1 MTQAPH
7 RTDAASDALTALVAR
22 LRDAE
27 LAPTVRELADSLWLA
42 AQVAACGEGDEGD
55 GARRPE
61 ADRARPA
68 RSDGAPGEA
77 DPHWTPAPP
86 APTPHPPPRP
96 APRSRLVVPVEDGG
110 GPERPGGVPVQVPAA
125 AVLPDPLAL
134 QRALRPLQRYR
145 PPVRPVPRD
154 LDEQATAERAADTG
168 LVVPV
173 LRHARRREARLLLV
187 MDLSTSTVVWEQA
200 LGELRHVCERSG
212 AFREVQVQF
221 LHEGADGRPG
231 YAATARPGAALQDPG
246 RLSDPTGSR
255 LTLVLS
261 DCAGPMWRGGLMQ
274 RLLYRWGSLAP
285 VAVVQPL
292 PQRMWRRTHLPARR
306 GHLHRWEGPAGHLE
320 FEPAGGGGARGRP
333 RRGIPVPVLALRRS
347 SVEGWAKLVSG
358 ATGQSLEAA
367 AGLAEAGH
375 GPSAAPV
382 RARQEV
388 GGRERVRAFRRTA
401 SPAAWQLAV
410 YLSAVPTILPVMQLV
425 QRAMLAGS
433 GPEVLAEVLLGGLLK
448 RSERDDDPE
457 VLAYQFLDGVEEELI
472 GHLAPDDARLLQKHC
487 SDYLERRFGRS
498 VHNFPATAVAL
509 LGDAGEPAQPP
520 GTGGE
525 ADHPGLRAFAEVS
538 GEVLRRFL
546 PRTRTEIGRDPGGGD
561 ATALRVA
568 ARAARERYAQGRQA
582 RELDR
587 AVDLLEAAVGA
598 APAGAGRDA
607 VLAELGETLFLRWT
621 ARRSVADLR
630 EALRAAATIADR
642 PPQTRLLLGA
652 VLMEIAE
659 EVERA
664 GTVAAALPD
673 EVRVRAARLA
683 DGPPRGPRGTRGA
696 LWAEYLLLNDATA
709 ELLPI
714 PAHIGDD
721 PSHPGWPAQRALAE
735 TLGRLAVVAARLVE
749 GGVRVGGASS
759 DADPGR
765 GAAPDSG
772 GTPGEQ
778 GYGSGA
784 GGAPGPAFGGR
795 GEGVG
800 QGAGSGPGDAPNPGA
815 PSGGRGSGA
824 GPGGV
829 PGSGSAAGV
838 GQGPWGGAAGVFGGR
853 VVEGGPGRGG
863 LADTFGGASGAVPR
877 IDFSGGVFLGPVA
890 GERAG
895 SAGAD
900 GAVQRPAPRAGHL
913 DLGDVAFH
921 GSTLGRPRHGVD
933 GPRPQDVYVD
943 FMRRAVDTTGV
954 LTLGPDPADG
964 FLLRGRLRKR
974 LARHCTGRGEIARE
988 GGDRGA
994 PDGTAIAADACD
1006 DLQEALARGTFAADE
1021 RSLAWLD
1028 LAEALQLAWCHDA
1041 DEGGQRLIHTA
1052 LEEALEA
1059 ADGDHGLTLACHVR
1073 GADVY
1078 WARHLA
1084 TGLPVHRQLA
1094 IEGWTNALPLT
1105 ARDDPSRVV
1114 LMSRLGT
1121 ALAQRGV
1128 ATASV
1133 ADTDDAVRR
1142 LREAVDATPPR
1153 DPGRDERRMQLANAY
1168 IARFH
1173 VQRTLADLHEA
1184 EWLLGAVARNV
1195 TDPVLA
1201 AYCLLRRGEVA
1212 AQIFARTGLSAQ
1224 LHWAAEYYREAAETA
1239 VAAGEPSLAA
1249 EAHQSYAEALEELG
1263 DPERALT
1270 EYREAR
1276 RLLPEYGPRA
1286 TYVRADEIHAAITRL
1301 AALLREA

>member
-1 MTQAPH
+1 MTSAPH
-7 RTDAASDALTALVAR
+7 RTDAVSDALAVLVSR

-27 LAPTVRELADSLWLA
+27 LAPTVQELADSLWLA
-42 AQVAACGEGDEGD
+42 AQVAACDEGD
-55 GARRPE
+55 GAGGARRPE
-61 ADRARPA
+61 ADRARPP
-68 RSDGAPGEA
+68 RSGDAPGEA
-77 DPHWTPAPP
+77 DPHRTSAPP

-125 AVLPDPLAL
+125 AVLPAPLAL

-145 PPVRPVPRD
+145 PPVRPVPRH

-261 DCAGPMWRGGLMQ
+261 DCAGPMWRAGLMQ
-274 RLLYRWGSLAP
+274 RLLYRWGTLAP

-306 GHLHRWEGPAGHLE
+306 GRLHRWEGPAGHLE
-320 FEPAGGGGARGRP
+320 FEPADGGGAQDRP
-333 RRGIPVPVLALRRS
+333 RPGIPVPVLALRRS
-347 SVEGWAKLVSG
+347 SVEGWARLVSG

-367 AGLAEAGH
+367 AGLASAGH
-375 GPSAAPV
+375 GPSSAPV

-388 GGRERVRAFRRTA
+388 GGGERVRAFRRTA

-487 SDYLERRFGRS
+487 SEYLERRFGRS

-509 LGDAGEPAQPP
+509 LGDAGEPARPP
-520 GTGGE
+520 GPGGD

-546 PRTRTEIGRDPGGGD
+546 PRTWTEPGQGPEGD
-561 ATALRVA
+561 DAAALRAA
-568 ARAARERYAQGRQA
+568 ARAARERYAQGRRA

-587 AVDLLEAAVGA
+587 AVDLLEAAVRA
-598 APAGAGRDA
+598 APAGAGRDGI
-607 VLAELGETLFLRWT
+607 LAELGETLFLRWT

-630 EALRAAATIADR
+630 EGLRAAVSIADR

-664 GTVAAALPD
+664 GTAAAALPD
-673 EVRVRAARLA
+673 DVRERAAHLA
-683 DGPPRGPRGTRGA
+683 GAVPRTPRGPRGTRGA

-714 PAHIGDD
+714 SAHPGDD
-721 PSHPGWPAQRALAE
+721 PSHPTWPAQRALAE
-735 TLGRLAVVAARLVE
+735 TLSRLAVVTARLVE
-749 GGVRVGGASS
+749 GGVRVGGAEADGPGPGSGGDANSGSGSGPSS
-759 DADPGR
+759 DA
-765 GAAPDSG
+765 
-772 GTPGEQ
+772 
-778 GYGSGA
+778 
-784 GGAPGPAFGGR
+784 
-795 GEGVG
+795 V
-800 QGAGSGPGDAPNPGA
+800 
-815 PSGGRGSGA
+815 SGGRGLWGGTAAGA
-824 GPGGV
+824 GRG
-829 PGSGSAAGV
+829 
-838 GQGPWGGAAGVFGGR
+838 GVFGGR

-863 LADTFGGASGAVPR
+863 LADTFGGASGGAPR
-877 IDFSGGVFLGPVA
+877 IDFSGGVFLGSAARGGGA
-890 GERAG
+890 GAAGTVRRPEVRAG
-895 SAGAD
+895 
-900 GAVQRPAPRAGHL
+900 RL
-913 DLGDVAFH
+913 DLGDAAFH

-943 FMRRAVDTTGV
+943 FMRRAVDATGV
-954 LTLGPDPADG
+954 LTSGPDPADG

-1041 DEGGQRLIHTA
+1041 DDGGQRLIHTA

-1084 TGLPVHRQLA
+1084 TGLPDHRQLA
-1094 IEGWTNALPLT
+1094 IGGWTNALPLT

-1121 ALAQRGV
+1121 ALARRGV
-1128 ATASV
+1128 ATSSV
-1133 ADTDDAVRR
+1133 ADTDDAVRH
-1142 LREAVDATPPR
+1142 LREAVDATPPG
-1153 DPGRDERRMQLANAY
+1153 DPGRDERRMHLANAY
-1168 IARFH
+1168 LARFY
-1173 VQRTLADLHEA
+1173 VQQGLADLYEA
-1184 EWLLGAVARNV
+1184 EWLLGAVARGV

-1212 AQIFARTGLSAQ
+1212 ARIHARTGIPAQ
-1224 LHWAAEYYREAAETA
+1224 LHWAAEYYREAADAA

-1263 DPERALT
+1263 EPERALA
-1270 EYREAR
+1270 EYRAAR
-1276 RLLPEYGPRA
+1276 LLLPEYGPRA
-1286 TYVRADEIHAAITRL
+1286 TYVRADEIRAAIARL
-1301 AALLREA
+1301 SEA

>member
-1 MTQAPH
+1 MTGAPH
-7 RTDAASDALTALVAR
+7 RTDAVSDALTALVAR

-27 LAPTVRELADSLWLA
+27 LAPTARELADSLWLA
-42 AQVAACGEGDEGD
+42 AQVAAGDDGD
-55 GARRPE
+55 AADPARRPE

-68 RSDGAPGEA
+68 RSGDASGGA
-77 DPHWTPAPP
+77 DPHRTPAPP
-86 APTPHPPPRP
+86 GPPPHTPPRP
-96 APRSRLVVPVEDGG
+96 APRSRLVVPVGDGG
-110 GPERPGGVPVQVPAA
+110 GPERSGGVPVQVPAA

-145 PPVRPVPRD
+145 PPARPVPRA

-231 YAATARPGAALQDPG
+231 FAATARPGAALQDPG

-320 FEPAGGGGARGRP
+320 FEPAGGGGARARAP
-333 RRGIPVPVLALRRS
+333 RGIPVPVLALRRS
-347 SVEGWAKLVSG
+347 SVEGWARLVSG

-509 LGDAGEPAQPP
+509 LGDAGEPVQPP
-520 GTGGE
+520 GTGGQ

-546 PRTRTEIGRDPGGGD
+546 PRTRTEVGQDLDGSD
-561 ATALRVA
+561 AAALRAA

-587 AVDLLEAAVGA
+587 AVDLLEAAVRA
-598 APAGAGRDA
+598 AQAGAGRDA

-630 EALRAAATIADR
+630 EALHAAATIADR

-659 EVERA
+659 EVERS
-664 GTVAAALPD
+664 GTAAAALPD
-673 EVRVRAARLA
+673 EVRGRAARLA
-683 DGPPRGPRGTRGA
+683 DGPQRGPRGTPGA
-696 LWAEYLLLNDATA
+696 LWAEYLLLNDAAA

-749 GGVRVGGASS
+749 GGVRVGGTGQETGSRS
-759 DADPGR
+759 
-765 GAAPDSG
+765 GAAQDSG
-772 GTPGEQ
+772 ATSGGQ
-778 GYGSGA
+778 GSGA
-784 GGAPGPAFGGR
+784 SPDGAPSSGSASGA
-795 GEGVG
+795 VSDG
-800 QGAGSGPGDAPNPGA
+800 QGPGAGQDGRAGQGLWGAAVAGSG
-815 PSGGRGSGA
+815 RG
-824 GPGGV
+824 
-829 PGSGSAAGV
+829 
-838 GQGPWGGAAGVFGGR
+838 GVFGGR

-863 LADTFGGASGAVPR
+863 LADTFGGASGGVPR
-877 IDFSGGVFLGPVA
+877 VDFSGGVFLGPTA
-890 GERAG
+890 RG
-895 SAGAD
+895 AGA
-900 GAVQRPAPRAGHL
+900 GTSGTAQRTEPHPGRL
-913 DLGDVAFH
+913 DLGDAAFH
-921 GSTLGRPRHGVD
+921 GSTLGRPRHGVE

-1041 DEGGQRLIHTA
+1041 DEGGQRLIRTA

-1094 IEGWTNALPLT
+1094 IEGWTKALPLT
-1105 ARDDPSRVV
+1105 SRDDPSRVV

-1133 ADTDDAVRR
+1133 ADTDDAVRQ

-1173 VQRTLADLHEA
+1173 VQQTLADLHEA

-1201 AYCLLRRGEVA
+1201 AYCRLRRGEVA
-1212 AQIFARTGLSAQ
+1212 AQIFARTGFSAQ
-1224 LHWAAEYYREAAETA
+1224 LHRAAEYYREAAGTA

-1249 EAHQSYAEALEELG
+1249 EAHQAYAEALEELG
-1263 DPERALT
+1263 EFERALA
-1270 EYREAR
+1270 EYRKAR

-1286 TYVRADEIHAAITRL
+1286 TYVRADAIRAAVTRL
-1301 AALLREA
+1301 EARLAGA